1 MKKWILIGLL
11 LLTACLSPSG
21 GATATPEPTPISQA
35 TPTRITPTVEPA
47 TITPTI
53 VPSPTTTST
62 PSPPERYFIEEFE
75 STLDHWSTLTA
86 SGDSSRVDILNENS
100 KLTFEFYSPITWIY
114 TIYGAFEYESV
125 HIETQVE
132 SLGSEINSMGLVCH
146 YNEQEGWY
154 EFNIAND
161 GTYNLLYGQWMAEG
175 VARYTPILNDNSD
188 RIQLGNS
195 INQIGLD
202 CYENIVQLYIN
213 EKLIRKMDVARYE
226 LTGGKVGLSLASFE
240 ELPVILAFDWVKV
253 SEP

>member
-1 MKKWILIGLL
+1 MKKLLLIGLFL
-11 LLTACLSPSG
+11 LAACGDTAFEPTSPPQTTATRIVPPTLTA
-21 GATATPEPTPISQA
+21 
-35 TPTRITPTVEPA
+35 TVA
-47 TITPTI
+47 PTI
-53 VPSPTTTST
+53 VPSPTNT
-62 PSPPERYFIEEFE
+62 PTPPPPKRYFTEEFDG
-75 STLDHWSTLTA
+75 TLDHWSTLTA
-86 SGDSSRVDILNENS
+86 SGDASRVDILNENS
-100 KLTFEFYSPITWIY
+100 KLTFELYSPIAWMY
-114 TIYGAFEYESV
+114 AIYGAFEYESV
-125 HIETQVE
+125 HIETRVE

-146 YNEQEGWY
+146 YDEQEGWY

-161 GTYNLLYGQWMAEG
+161 GTYNLLYGQWMTEG
-175 VARYTPILNDNSD
+175 IARYTPILNDNSD
-188 RIQLGNS
+188 RIELGNS